1 MDMYEDFQ
9 ENGSSLDNG
18 SDLMGKF
25 MFAVPGCE
33 GMTFEDCIKWQFL
46 YSYTHPTSVALIT
59 LYGLSFLVGVV
70 VNFLVLYVILTEK
83 HMHSVANVYI
93 VNLAVCDLLV
103 LFLCIPMNMG
113 REIYRNYIYGEVI
126 CKFFPYMQAVAVSS
140 SVLSHTAISLDRYYV
155 ICKPLQSRARSVKK
169 STMPVLCSIWVIA
182 TIIMFPLAYF
192 NSITSVDL
200 AASVDLAVPIDLEIL
215 SCQESWPS
223 TPWKLGYNIA
233 LFVILLC
240 VPCIIMAINYVLI
253 AFKLWNQKADLFAQD
268 SSRPQT
274 PRGSRQDSP
283 STRQSMGR
291 RRVVKVFVVLA
302 IVFTASWLPYYILNI
317 WLDLQPEEKL
327 EGVALLLYDFALCL
341 GISNSAV
348 NPVCYCF
355 LSKPLQ
361 RGLQQKFR
369 KKSQQQSTS
378 VRLTLHQLSVQD
390 PGSVHSRH
398 RHCHSR
404 LLRSQSSIQ

>member
-9 ENGSSLDNG
+9 ENGTSLYNT
-18 SDLMGKF
+18 SDLAGKF

-33 GMTFEDCIKWQFL
+33 GMTFEDCIKWQIL
-46 YSYTHPTSVALIT
+46 YSYKHPTSMALII

-103 LFLCIPMNMG
+103 LFFCIPMNMG

-126 CKFFPYMQAVAVSS
+126 CKLFPYMQAVAVSS

-192 NSITSVDL
+192 NSITSVPL
-200 AASVDLAVPIDLEIL
+200 AEPINLEIL
-215 SCQESWPS
+215 SCKESWPS
-223 TPWKLGYNIA
+223 TSWKLGYNIA

-240 VPCIIMAINYVLI
+240 VPCIAMSVNYVLI

-268 SSRPQT
+268 SRHQT

-302 IVFTASWLPYYILNI
+302 IVFTVSWLPYYILNI

-327 EGVALLLYDFALCL
+327 EGVELLMYEFALCL

-361 RGLQQKFR
+361 RALQQKC
-369 KKSQQQSTS
+369 KKKPQQQNS
-378 VRLTLHQLSVQD
+378 VHLTLHQLSVHAD
-390 PGSVHSRH
+390 PSTLSIHSRH

-404 LLRSQSSIQ
+404 LMRSHSALH

>member
-1 MDMYEDFQ
+1 MEMYRDFQ
-9 ENGSSLDNG
+9 DNGSSPYNV
-18 SDLMGKF
+18 SDMTGKF
-25 MFAVPGCE
+25 MFAAPGCK

-46 YSYTHPTSVALIT
+46 YSYTQPTSMALIT

-140 SVLSHTAISLDRYYV
+140 SVLSHTAISLDRYYA
-155 ICKPLQSRARSVKK
+155 ICKPLQSRGRSVKK
-169 STMPVLCSIWVIA
+169 STMPVLFSIWVIA
-182 TIIMFPLAYF
+182 IIIMFPLAYF
-192 NSITSVDL
+192 NSITSVN
-200 AASVDLAVPIDLEIL
+200 LAVPIDLEIL

-240 VPCIIMAINYVLI
+240 VPCIVMAINYVLI
-253 AFKLWNQKADLFAQD
+253 AFKLWNQKAELFAQD
-268 SSRPQT
+268 SGSRPNT

-317 WLDLQPEEKL
+317 WLDLQPEEQL
-327 EGVALLLYDFALCL
+327 EEVALLMFDFALCL

-361 RGLQQKFR
+361 KALQQKCK

-378 VRLTLHQLSVQD
+378 VRLTLTQLSVQAD
-390 PGSVHSRH
+390 PSLSIHSRH
-398 RHCHSR
+398 RHCHSH
-404 LLRSQSSIQ
+404 LLRSQSTIH